1 LRSSRSDTA
10 PPELEGALSA
20 AADRIA
26 PLGARLFYFNSV
38 GSTNDV
44 AADLAAA
51 RDAEGAIVIADA
63 QTAGRGRRGRS
74 WFSPPGSG
82 LYVSVVLAPG
92 RSATDPQRA
101 TSLLTIAAGVA
112 LTESIEAA
120 TGLAPAI
127 KWPNDILVGRRKLA
141 GILAEA
147 VADAEGVARPSP
159 DVARPSPD
167 VARPFQGRFDR
178 QVVLGYGLNVGPMA
192 YPPELTDRATSLESE
207 LGRAFDRTAV
217 LVESLAA
224 LSRRYRDLVAGR
236 FDAILDAWRQ
246 RAPAHRGAQVSW
258 ESAAGIQTGITCG
271 IDDDGALLV
280 RAGDRVER
288 IVAGEV
294 SFHAT
299 GY

>member
-1 LRSSRSDTA
+1 MKSSRSDTA

-26 PLGARLFYFNSV
+26 PLGTQLLYFTSV

-51 RDAEGAIVIADA
+51 GDAEGAIVIADA

-82 LYVSVVLAPG
+82 LYASVVLSPG

-112 LTESIEAA
+112 LTESIEAV

-147 VADAEGVARPSP
+147 VTDAQRVARPS
-159 DVARPSPD
+159 AD
-167 VARPFQGRFDR
+167 VARPFQGRLDR

-192 YPPELTDRATSLESE
+192 YPPELADRATSLESE

-217 LVESLAA
+217 LVEALAA
-224 LSRRYRDLVAGR
+224 LSRRYRDLVDGR